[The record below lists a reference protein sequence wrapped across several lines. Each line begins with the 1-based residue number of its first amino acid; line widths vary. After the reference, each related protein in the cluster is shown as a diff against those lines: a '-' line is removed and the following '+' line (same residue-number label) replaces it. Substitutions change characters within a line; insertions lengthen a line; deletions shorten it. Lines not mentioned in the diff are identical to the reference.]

1 MSVMLTGS
9 VKERRHASTMNI
21 DRLSTLDMLKVIH
34 QDDALISAAITPC
47 LDTIARVVDNAA
59 AMLSH
64 GGRLIVVGA
73 GPSGRIAQQ
82 VADEYAPGK
91 TPVMAV
97 TAQEGEGSYER
108 GVADLQ
114 AIKFG
119 ERDMMLAVTVSG
131 KTPWVWGAMRHA
143 WSLGSP
149 VAIVTGDAQSEA
161 AQLASMVIAPELGA
175 DVVAGYINTK
185 AGIAQKM
192 ILSMIATG
200 LAVRTG
206 RVYSNLRVDLEA
218 SATKWAERQIAI
230 VMEAGGCSRTEA
242 KTALESC
249 NHNCKT
255 AVLMVLTGLDAW
267 KAHELLAQNNGFIRV
282 ALQEAP

>member
-1 MSVMLTGS
+1 MSIMLTGS

-21 DRLSTLDMLKVIH
+21 DRLSTLDMLNVIH
-34 QDDALISAAITPC
+34 QDDAQISSAITPF
-47 LDTIARVVDNAA
+47 LTTIARVVDNAA
-59 AMLSH
+59 ATLSH
-64 GGRLIVVGA
+64 GGRLVLVGA
-73 GPSGRIAQQ
+73 GPSGRIARQA
-82 VADEYAPGK
+82 ADEYAPGK
-91 TPVMAV
+91 HPVIAI
-97 TAQEGEGSYER
+97 TTDGEAASYER

-114 AIKFG
+114 ALKFG
-119 ERDMMLAVTVSG
+119 EHDMMLAVTVSG

-149 VAIVTGDAQSEA
+149 VAVITGDAQSEA
-161 AQLASMVIAPELGA
+161 AQLAGTVIAPELGPDA
-175 DVVAGYINTK
+175 VAGYANAK
-185 AGIAQKM
+185 SGIAQKM
-192 ILSMIATG
+192 ILNMVTTG
-200 LAVRTG
+200 LAVRSG

-218 SATKWAERQIAI
+218 TSTKWSERQIAI
-230 VMEAGGCSRTEA
+230 VMEAGGCTRTEA
-242 KTALESC
+242 KAALESC